1 MKTGEIKMKISL
13 KSKVFENGELIPSKY
28 TCDGA
33 NISPPLKWGTEIETV
48 KTFAIIADEPD
59 APDGSLVHWI
69 LFNIPASINQLH
81 EDVTPIRNI
90 PEEILF
96 GTNDFG
102 HIGYN
107 GPCPSKGIHKYQFK
121 IYGLDSAVHLEAG
134 ATVKEIMK
142 QMEGHIIAEG
152 KLIGKYK
159 RQK

>member
-1 MKTGEIKMKISL
+1 MKISL
-13 KSKVFENGELIPSKY
+13 KSKVFKNGELIPSKY

-59 APDGSLVHWI
+59 TPNGSFVHWI
-69 LFNIPASINQLH
+69 LFNIPAFINQLH

-90 PEEILF
+90 PEEILL

-107 GPCPSKGIHKYQFK
+107 GPCPSKGTHKYQFK
-121 IYGLDSAVHLEAG
+121 IYALDSAVHLEAG
-134 ATVKEIMK
+134 AAVKEILK

-152 KLIGKYK
+152 KLVGKYK

>member
-1 MKTGEIKMKISL
+1 MS
-13 KSKVFENGELIPSKY
+13 
-28 TCDGA
+28 
-33 NISPPLKWGTEIETV
+33 
-48 KTFAIIADEPD
+48 
-59 APDGSLVHWI
+59 
-69 LFNIPASINQLH
+69 QLH
-81 EDVTPIRNI
+81 EDVTPIRNV

-107 GPCPSKGIHKYQFK
+107 GPCPSKGVHKYHFK

-134 ATVKEIMK
+134 SMPKEIMK

-159 RQK
+159 RKK